1 MKPLLPLLALCALAS
16 ASLRAADELPALK
29 DVFAGKFLIGGAV
42 GSTVALQPDHRLR
55 PLVEKHFNSL
65 VSTNLMKWGPYNP
78 QPGEYNDAEA
88 GAFFGYGKAHG
99 MYMVGHTLFWH
110 SQTPKWVF
118 EDSEGQPLARDALLK
133 RMRERVQRVTKL
145 YGPSTDAWDVVN
157 EAYVEDGSV
166 RKSPFSRILGD
177 DWVIEAFKIANE
189 ELPKNIALL
198 YNDYNMETPGR
209 LKAVVQLVHDIRARG
224 LRIDAVGSQAH
235 WRLETPTLAQ
245 IEASIVAL
253 RDAGVKVHFTE
264 LDIEM
269 LPRRAPGA
277 DVSAREQR
285 NPENDPYTAGLPP
298 EIQEKLAKRYAD
310 IFALFLKYE
319 DVIERVTFW
328 GVTDGDS
335 WLNNWP
341 VRGRTN
347 HPLIFD
353 RAGQPKPAFEAVV
366 RTASGRQ

>member
-1 MKPLLPLLALCALAS
+1 MKLLPSLLALGSLAA
-16 ASLRAADELPALK
+16 ASLHAAEEMPALK
-29 DVFAGKFLIGGAV
+29 DLYAGKFLVGAAIGGN
-42 GSTVALQPDHRLR
+42 VALQPGNPLR

-118 EDSEGQPLARDALLK
+118 EDTEGQPLSRDALLK
-133 RMRERVQRVTKL
+133 RMRERVQRVAKL

-157 EAYVEDGSV
+157 EAIVEDGSV
-166 RKSPFSRILGD
+166 RKSSFSGILGN

-189 ELPKNIALL
+189 ELPKNITLL

-209 LKAVVQLVHDIRARG
+209 LGSVVTLIRDLRARG

-235 WRLETPTLAQ
+235 WRLETPTIAE
-245 IEASIVAL
+245 IEQSIVAL

-264 LDIEM
+264 LDIEV
-269 LPRRAPGA
+269 LPRKAGGA
-277 DVSAREQR
+277 EVSRREQR
-285 NPENDPYTAGLPP
+285 TAENDPYTAGLPP
-298 EIQEKLAKRYAD
+298 EIQEKLARRYAD
-310 IFALFLKYE
+310 IFALFLKHA
-319 DVIERVTFW
+319 DVIDRVTFW

-335 WLNNWP
+335 WLNGWP

-347 HPLIFD
+347 HPLLFD
-353 RAGQPKPAFEAVV
+353 RQRQPKSAFQAVV
-366 RTASGRQ
+366 DAAKPR

>member
-1 MKPLLPLLALCALAS
+1 MKALLPLLAASALALTC
-16 ASLRAADELPALK
+16 LRAAADLPALK
-29 DVFAGKFLIGGAV
+29 DLYAGKFLIGAAV
-42 GSTVALQPDHRLR
+42 GSNVALQPGHPLR

-118 EDSEGQPLARDALLK
+118 EDTEGQPLSSDALLK
-133 RMRERVQRVTKL
+133 RMRERVQRVAKL
-145 YGPSTDAWDVVN
+145 YGASTDAWDVVN
-157 EAYVEDGSV
+157 EAIVEDGSV
-166 RKSPFSRILGD
+166 RKSSFSRILGD
-177 DWVIEAFKIANE
+177 DWVIKAFEIANE

-209 LKAVVQLVHDIRARG
+209 LASVVKLVHDLRARG

-235 WRLETPTLAQ
+235 WRLETPTIAQ

-264 LDIEM
+264 LDIEV
-269 LPRRAPGA
+269 LPRRAAGA

-285 NPENDPYTAGLPP
+285 NPENDPYTEGLPP
-298 EIQEKLAKRYAD
+298 EIQEKLARRYAD
-310 IFALFLKYE
+310 IFALFLKHA

-347 HPLIFD
+347 HPLLFD
-353 RAGQPKPAFEAVV
+353 RTRQPKPAFHAVIEA
-366 RTASGRQ
+366 AKKP